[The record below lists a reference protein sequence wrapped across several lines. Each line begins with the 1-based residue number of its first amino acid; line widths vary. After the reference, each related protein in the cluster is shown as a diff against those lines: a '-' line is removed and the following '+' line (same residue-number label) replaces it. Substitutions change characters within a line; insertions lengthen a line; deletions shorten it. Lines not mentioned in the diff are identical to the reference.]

1 MAKFPVLIRVRPLSR
16 SEVRALDALAA
27 EGFGMPTL
35 ILMENAGRGAAE
47 WILSRLESNVESPPT
62 VLILCGP
69 GNNGGDG
76 GVVARHLD
84 LRGIAVKVVGFSDPA
99 DLKGDAAVQ
108 WSIVEKSGLD
118 PMVLTSAEP
127 LGSLIAEA
135 DWVVD
140 ALLGT
145 GLTRPV
151 EGLLRDLI
159 AMVNSSGKPVAAL
172 DIPSGLDADTG
183 QPLGIAIQAKA
194 TLTFVARKIGFDQ
207 PGAAEFLGEVI
218 VIDIGA
224 PRVLLERYAADGS
237 SPH

>member
-1 MAKFPVLIRVRPLSR
+1 MAKLRVDLRVRPLSR
-16 SEVRALDALAA
+16 SEVRAVDALAA
-27 EGFGMPTL
+27 NEFAIPTL

-47 WILSRLESNVESPPT
+47 WLLSRLEPKDGKQPR

-84 LRGIAVKVVGFSDPA
+84 LGGIAVKVVGFSNPS

-108 WSIVEKSGLD
+108 WSILEKSGFDLE
-118 PMVLTSAEP
+118 VLTSAEP
-127 LGSLIAEA
+127 LATRIAEA

-140 ALLGT
+140 GLLGT

-151 EGLLRDLI
+151 EGLLADVI
-159 AMVNSSGKPVAAL
+159 AMVNRSSKPVVAL

-183 QPLGIAIQAKA
+183 RPLGIAIKAKA

-207 PGAAEFLGEVI
+207 PGASEYLGAVSVI
-218 VIDIGA
+218 GIGA
-224 PRVLLERYAADGS
+224 PRVLLERYAPDES
-237 SPH
+237 D